1 MFILTLK
8 IFNVIVFIIID
19 VSNVAV
25 SLLDPNQPFVSQNE
39 TQNCR
44 YQPGSLNPNDDV
56 FHCNFTDENFDRLL
70 ENGDK

>member
-1 MFILTLK
+1 MFIFTLK

-44 YQPGSLNPNDDV
+44 YQPGSSNPNDDV